1 MTPDLPCNAHPLGT
15 PLDSSFGA
23 HCQAAGQRGPVRTVH
38 ADAGGAWGV
47 WLASPPS
54 THNPHFPRTCKP
66 KFNSHDITSLWGPQ
80 SCGVRWA
87 GLGPCLARGPRPSG
101 KCPGLR
107 WLLRNAWLSRRAR
120 GQRKV
125 LTGSTFLTDAAGGP
139 GPSVTSSLVFL
150 LGSSSTWS
158 FACGQVR
165 EGTTAKLPGPF

>member
-1 MTPDLPCNAHPLGT
+1 MSDPRPTLQCSPTRDSPRQQLRGSLP
-15 PLDSSFGA
+15 SSWSAGPRQDGA
-23 HCQAAGQRGPVRTVH
+23 RRCR
-38 ADAGGAWGV
+38 WGV